1 MQSERT
7 LIELPDT
14 FAVCRLS
21 PEASIPAWATEDEFF
36 SITRTSQELSIVC
49 RQDSVPETIQCE
61 RGWRCLQLVGPIPFS
76 VVGVVA
82 GLTVPLAEAGIG
94 VFVLS
99 TYDTDYLLAKQK
111 DWTAALDVLRRQ
123 GYSVI

>member
-1 MQSERT
+1 MQSEHT
-7 LIELPDT
+7 LIVLPDT

-21 PEASIPAWATEDEFF
+21 PAASIPAWAMEGEFF

-49 RQDSVPETIQCE
+49 RQAAVPEGIQCE
-61 RGWRCLQLVGPIPFS
+61 RDWRCLQLAGQIPFS

-123 GYSVI
+123 GYTVI

>member
-7 LIELPDT
+7 LIVLPDT

-21 PEASIPAWATEDEFF
+21 PAASIPPWATEGDLF

-49 RQDSVPETIQCE
+49 RQIVVPEAIQCE
-61 RGWRCLQLVGPIPFS
+61 RGWRCLQLAGPIPFS

-82 GLTVPLAEAGIG
+82 GLTAPLAEAGIG

-99 TYDTDYLLAKQK
+99 TYDTDYLLVKQK
-111 DWTAALDVLRRQ
+111 DWTAALDVLRRE
-123 GYSVI
+123 GYSVM

>member
-7 LIELPDT
+7 LIVLPDT

-21 PEASIPAWATEDEFF
+21 PAASIPAWATEGKFF
-36 SITRTSQELSIVC
+36 SITRTAQELSIVC
-49 RQDSVPETIQCE
+49 RQDAVPEAIQCE
-61 RGWRCLQLVGPIPFS
+61 RDWCCLRLAGPIPFS

-82 GLTVPLAEAGIG
+82 ALTVPLAEAGIG
-94 VFVLS
+94 VFILS

-123 GYSVI
+123 GYTVL